1 MSRCG
6 RRSVVAV
13 GGSESHSS
21 EGGASALSSWGWA
34 SGSVCAVGA
43 ASGNLLCVRI

>member
-6 RRSVVAV
+6 MLSVVTV
-13 GGSESHSS
+13 GGFQSHSS
-21 EGGASALSSWGWA
+21 EGGASASSSWGWV

-43 ASGNLLCVRI
+43 ASRNPLCVRI